1 MTFFADRFKQKTY
14 RSMSER
20 ESMGKN
26 IMEQQDYGKNF
37 DRSSKKSSDADTN
50 FFMPDRVNGLAHLL
64 GAPKT
69 KIRVGP
75 VNWISGHLREMHD
88 FSHENRALPQ
98 RTGKA
103 HRQSKKG
110 ETRRLCDKGIGRV
123 LKNVRI

>member
-1 MTFFADRFKQKTY
+1 
-14 RSMSER
+14 MSER

-69 KIRVGP
+69 K
-75 VNWISGHLREMHD
+75 
-88 FSHENRALPQ
+88 
-98 RTGKA
+98 
-103 HRQSKKG
+103 
-110 ETRRLCDKGIGRV
+110 
-123 LKNVRI
+123 